1 MEPDG
6 NDKTACAFTSFKA
19 SSCTEKDAYFCVLWD
34 IMQVGKSS
42 QNNVWQYYIV
52 QVLQKAR

>member
-6 NDKTACAFTSFKA
+6 SDKTACAFTSFKA
-19 SSCTEKDAYFCVLWD
+19 TSDTEKYAYFPVLWD

-42 QNNVWQYYIV
+42 QNNV
-52 QVLQKAR
+52 